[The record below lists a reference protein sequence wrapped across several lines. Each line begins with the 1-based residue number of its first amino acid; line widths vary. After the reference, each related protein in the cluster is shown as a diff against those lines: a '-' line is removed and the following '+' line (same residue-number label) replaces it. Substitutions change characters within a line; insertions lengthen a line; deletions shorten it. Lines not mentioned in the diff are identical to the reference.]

1 MERRFEA
8 ATFEKGDLIL
18 NVNVS
23 PGEKTAWLSLN
34 EMSALFERDKS
45 VISRHIKN
53 IFAEGELNESRT
65 VAKNAT
71 VQSEGGKAVKRTI
84 DIYNLDVVIAVGYR
98 VKSQNGILLKEFVSQ
113 YLSRSKNADNIVI
126 FENGNV
132 SLPVQV
138 SPVENTVWISKE
150 GLISLF
156 GTSRQ
161 NIEYHIANIY
171 GQNELEEGATCKE
184 ILQVQN
190 EAGRR
195 TTRTTKLYNLDLIIS
210 LGYRVNTKNGI
221 AFRIWATNV
230 LKEYL
235 LKGYA
240 INEARVRVTDENY
253 INLIHRVDAIDSRL
267 SAIESENRFPKDHI
281 FFDGEFFDARSFL
294 KKLLATAE
302 KEVILVDPYA
312 DILALD
318 YLKEK
323 KEGVSVELY
332 VSSKSRLTKEDAS
345 SFQRQYGALE
355 VKLVETFHDR
365 FIVLDAKD
373 FYHVGASLN
382 YAGRKTFG
390 ISKIEDTDFQALLL
404 EKLSRSAKPF

>member
-1 MERRFEA
+1 MEKKYEFVEFRE
-8 ATFEKGDLIL
+8 GDLTL
-18 NVNVS
+18 AVRVS
-23 PGEKTAWLSLN
+23 VFERTAWLSK
-34 EMSALFERDKS
+34 EDMSVLFGRDRS
-45 VISRHIKN
+45 VISKHIKKLL
-53 IFAEGELNESRT
+53 AEGALNEGSNVHVLHVPNST
-65 VAKNAT
+65 KPVPF
-71 VQSEGGKAVKRTI
+71 
-84 DIYNLDVVIAVGYR
+84 YNLDVVVAVGQKT
-98 VKSQNGILLKEFVSQ
+98 KSKNGILLKDFIDEFFRQ
-113 YLSRSKNADNIVI
+113 QANKNADNIVI

-161 NIEYHIANIY
+161 NVEYHIANIY

-323 KEGVSVELY
+323 KEGVSVKLY
-332 VSSKSRLTKEDAS
+332 VSSKSRLTLEDAS
-345 SFQRQYGALE
+345 SFQRQYGALD

-390 ISKIEDTDFQALLL
+390 ISKIEDTDFQTLLL

>member
-1 MERRFEA
+1 ME
-8 ATFEKGDLIL
+8 EKYEFVEFREGDLTL
-18 NVNVS
+18 AVRVS
-23 PGEKTAWLSLN
+23 VFERTAWLSK
-34 EMSALFERDKS
+34 EDMSVLFGRDRS
-45 VISRHIKN
+45 VISKHIKKLL
-53 IFAEGELNESRT
+53 AEGTLNEGSNVHVLHVSNST
-65 VAKNAT
+65 KPVPF
-71 VQSEGGKAVKRTI
+71 
-84 DIYNLDVVIAVGYR
+84 YNLDVVIAVGQKT
-98 VKSQNGILLKEFVSQ
+98 KSKNGILLNDFINEFFRQ
-113 YLSRSKNADNIVI
+113 QANKNADNIVI

-161 NIEYHIANIY
+161 NVEYHIANIY

-267 SAIESENRFPKDHI
+267 SAIENENRFPKDHI

-345 SFQRQYGALE
+345 SFRKQYGVLD
-355 VKLVETFHDR
+355 VKIVETFHDR